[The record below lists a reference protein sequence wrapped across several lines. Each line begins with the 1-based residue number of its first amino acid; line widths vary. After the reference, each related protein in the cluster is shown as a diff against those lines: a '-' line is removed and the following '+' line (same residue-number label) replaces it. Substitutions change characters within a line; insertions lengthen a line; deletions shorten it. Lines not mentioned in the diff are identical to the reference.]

1 MGKAE
6 KSGGF
11 LTPKAIGNRIKA
23 KGLTKLRWYCQM
35 CQKACRDENGFKCH
49 CMSESHRRQM
59 LMFQNNPNRFM
70 DDFSRDFHKNFI
82 ETLSHRHGTKRCKAI
97 TIYNEMIAGDICI
110 FCLFVFRFHFLF
122 HFAILTHFFFWLDR
136 HHVHMNST
144 TWVTLT
150 QYVKYLGREGL
161 CKVDQDEDGAMFIY
175 SLFWR
180 ACLIIH

>member
-1 MGKAE
+1 
-6 KSGGF
+6 
-11 LTPKAIGNRIKA
+11 
-23 KGLTKLRWYCQM
+23 
-35 CQKACRDENGFKCH
+35 
-49 CMSESHRRQM
+49 
-59 LMFQNNPNRFM
+59 
-70 DDFSRDFHKNFI
+70 
-82 ETLSHRHGTKRCKAI
+82 
-97 TIYNEMIAGDICI
+97 MIAGDVCI